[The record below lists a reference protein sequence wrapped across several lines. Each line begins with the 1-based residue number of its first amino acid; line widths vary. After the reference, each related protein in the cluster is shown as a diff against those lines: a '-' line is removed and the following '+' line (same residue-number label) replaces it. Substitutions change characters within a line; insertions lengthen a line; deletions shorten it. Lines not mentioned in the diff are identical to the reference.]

1 MGQSRVPSKLAV
13 LTSGG
18 DSAGMNA
25 AVRAVVR
32 TGLATGLE
40 VFAVYEGLQ
49 GLVDGGDRI
58 RSMSSA
64 DVGGILHVGGTVL
77 GTARSQDFRTW
88 EGRRRA
94 AHNLVT
100 RDIDALV
107 VIGGDGSLTGTDAL
121 RHEWPDL
128 LDELVHDGL
137 LEEER
142 ADAHRTLWLVGVVG
156 SIDNDMSGTDMTIG
170 ADTALHRIVEA
181 VDAIQSTASSH
192 QRTFVIEVMGRRCG
206 YLALMGGL
214 ATGSNFVLIPENPPN
229 DNWKETMCD
238 VLRGGRTAGRRANI
252 VLVAEGASDI
262 HGQPV
267 TVADV
272 KQALEER
279 LGEDARITILGHI
292 QRGGSP
298 SAFDRYMGTV
308 MGYAAVRQLLEGPD
322 DEPQMI
328 GIQGHRVVSSPLR
341 ECVAKTRAIADVI
354 AGGDAAQ
361 AMQMRGGSFTR
372 SHELLRTI
380 VRARPRQIEAGERPL
395 RFAVL
400 HGGGPV
406 PGMNTA
412 VRIALRVAM
421 DRGHTL
427 LGVRDGFRGLLD
439 STLDEMGWMSVSG
452 WVGEPG
458 AELGTDDFVPDG
470 EQVAHIVRQL
480 AIHHVDGLLM
490 IGGWAGYEAA
500 LALSEATAG
509 TGRPWPIVCVPA
521 SVSNNLPATDM
532 SIGADS
538 ALNSIVS
545 DVDKIK
551 EAAMG
556 NQIDVVEVMG
566 KECGFLAL
574 VSGMATGAELVYVP
588 EEGLS
593 LRRLQDDLASLQAG
607 FERGKR
613 RGLVVRGGDPDT
625 FYATSFIENLFEH
638 ESGGLF
644 DVRSAILGQVQRGG
658 HPSPF
663 DRIHATRLTAAAVEH
678 LIGQAQSDQP
688 ASAMVGLRRG
698 KVEFTPLSEFPK
710 LVDPSARRP
719 RKAGWWMALRP
730 IADTMAGPTA
740 RGNGAS

>member
-1 MGQSRVPSKLAV
+1 VESRVPSKLAV

-32 TGLATGLE
+32 TGLASGFD

-58 RSMSSA
+58 RSMSSR
-64 DVGGILHVGGTVL
+64 DVGGILHLGGTVL
-77 GTARSQDFRTW
+77 GTARSHDFRTW

-94 AHNLVT
+94 ALNLAT
-100 RDIDALV
+100 RGIDALV
-107 VIGGDGSLTGTDAL
+107 VIGGDGSLTGADL
-121 RHEWPDL
+121 FRQEWPEL

-137 LEEER
+137 LDEAQ
-142 ADAHRTLWLVGVVG
+142 ADAHRRLLLVGLVG

-181 VDAIQSTASSH
+181 VDALHSTASSH

-214 ATGSNFVLIPENPPN
+214 ATGANFVLIPENPPN
-229 DNWKETMCD
+229 EDWKDAMCD
-238 VLRGGRTAGRRANI
+238 VLSGGRTVGRRANI
-252 VLVAEGASDI
+252 VLVAEGATDI
-262 HGQPV
+262 HGRPV
-267 TVADV
+267 TVAEV

-279 LGEDARITILGHI
+279 LGEDARITILGHV
-292 QRGGSP
+292 QRGGAP
-298 SAFDRYMGTV
+298 SAFDRFMGTV
-308 MGYAAVRQLLEGPD
+308 MGYAAVRQLRERPD

-328 GIQGHRVVSSPLR
+328 GIQGHRVVPSPLMD
-341 ECVAKTRAIADVI
+341 CVAKTQSIADMI
-354 AGGDAAQ
+354 ASGDSAK

-380 VRARPRQIEAGERPL
+380 VRARPRKIEPGQRQL
-395 RFAVL
+395 RLAVL

-427 LGVRDGFRGLLD
+427 IGVRDGFRGLLD
-439 STLDEMGWMSVSG
+439 STLEEMGWMTVSG
-452 WVGEPG
+452 WVSEPG
-458 AELGTDDFVPDG
+458 AELGTDDFVPDP
-470 EQVAHIVRQL
+470 EQIAHIARQL

-490 IGGWAGYEAA
+490 IGGWAGYQAS
-500 LALSEATAG
+500 LALSEMTDDS
-509 TGRPWPIVCVPA
+509 GRPWPIVCVPA

-551 EAAMG
+551 EATMG
-556 NQIDVVEVMG
+556 DQIDVVEVLG

-593 LRRLQDDLASLQAG
+593 LRRLQDDLATLQAG
-607 FERGKR
+607 FARGKR
-613 RGLVVRGGDPDT
+613 RGLVVRGGDPDG
-625 FYATSFIENLFEH
+625 FYTTSFIEGLFEH

-678 LIGQAQSDQP
+678 LISQALGEQP
-688 ASAMVGLRRG
+688 ESAMVGLRRG
-698 KVEFTPLSEFPK
+698 KVEFTPLSDFPN
-710 LVDPSARRP
+710 LIDPHARRP

-730 IADTMAGPTA
+730 VADTMAAMPDTRTA
-740 RGNGAS
+740 GE